1 MVTCVHASADVD
13 DLESELEAAD
23 DAVVCLRRDV
33 TAREEKLSRATS
45 SNAALQAQSDEMTAE
60 LARFQ
65 TEMESM
71 EASLAEV
78 CRSTLWN
85 EDTEPKKGAA
95 SWMPDAAF

>member
-23 DAVVCLRRDV
+23 DAVVSLRRDV

-45 SNAALQAQSDEMTAE
+45 SNAALQAQSDEMTVE

-78 CRSTLWN
+78 CRR
-85 EDTEPKKGAA
+85 
-95 SWMPDAAF
+95 